1 MNIYFLIGMFSTL
14 SFLNTFLTQV
24 SDSLLAGSVSLLGG
38 SVKFHHRRLAE
49 KSLAHET
56 LTPVP

>member
-14 SFLNTFLTQV
+14 SLNTFLTQV

-38 SVKFHHRRLAE
+38 VLSSIIVARL
-49 KSLAHET
+49 KNRWHMKR
-56 LTPVP
+56 